1 MGISSVLWRTFVLL
15 DARTHQGRAGDV
27 VEGEDGVV
35 AHIGDDVVVYLL
47 HVVEALLYTT
57 FLGATALWTFFT
69 ELWLRAQTPGLGLL
83 IENKKSFLPWGI
95 ASCRTAAL
103 P

>member
-1 MGISSVLWRTFVLL
+1 MGIIICSLAKDWLVLL
-15 DARTHQGRAGDV
+15 VVPHDGGAGEQ

-69 ELWLRAQTPGLGLL
+69 EL
-83 IENKKSFLPWGI
+83 
-95 ASCRTAAL
+95 
-103 P
+103 